1 MTSSSTLPAATIPQR
16 LFAPC
21 VAALRSALWA
31 AAWLTIVATPA
42 APLAAAELGLT
53 LPLQRTVYQTNE
65 RIDFTVRRQAEPGTL
80 DVALESADGGRMAF
94 ALPATRGTEHFH
106 VNAALLRPGTY
117 AVVVTDGAA
126 TARTEIEVFSH
137 LRRSNYRLINWG
149 SAQKPEELLEQ
160 GEAGFGYNLYYG
172 QLFRGKAGGPAHA
185 ALMRAGVDAVSVC
198 TMSGAHQMDIRS
210 ECDWSDPYVTR
221 GGTQRVAQQA
231 LIDRSFGNVPGVH
244 FYDEPGLTWWKNP
257 ETGVM
262 GPHDVPQQVRAFEAT
277 FDRKPPQS
285 WKLDPNKPADVAAW
299 KEWAVWKL
307 GFMDAAWKEAQFG
320 VSYVRPDFLSLNQSQ
335 YGWTAFTDG
344 YYFNVV
350 RSLPIISGHGGYDDY
365 GLGYF
370 NPSYTLEMAR
380 GRDMARDC
388 WYLPTWYG
396 NTTDDDYR
404 LEQNLSFQTGIEGM
418 MSPPPLE
425 PARNAS
431 ARKAIVECNRL
442 MGRLGTIFTTMPVTR
457 PPVAMLYSLS
467 DVIAAQAADRSLN
480 YAHAMPQGERL
491 PFTYLAGKLIQR
503 QFLPIVDEDVVDG
516 TLATHHKA
524 VILTAIR
531 HLDPAVTA
539 ALEDFAAR
547 GGLVLLTGD
556 CTVTIKGSVNLGVKP
571 RLPDEE
577 SAAYKA
583 LVAAKKWPDLTPF
596 QTVAKHVQAAEPLA
610 KAIAAQ
616 LDKAGIPP
624 LFECDSAGIS
634 ATRQS
639 EGDIEYLFA
648 VNATADPAATTRNAS
663 KPTAATIALPSEGK
677 AIYDA
682 LKGGPAKAKDRYEF
696 GKGEMRVFALTARP
710 IGAVRVATP
719 VVTRDLTQ
727 QSPITLRVAA
737 TVLDDKGGL
746 LCGSVPLRI
755 QVLDPKGTARYDL
768 HRATKLGVLSLELPL
783 AANDPAGDWSVI
795 VTELLDNKE
804 GAASFAYRPASTC
817 GATAGLTRRGIML
830 GGEQANLFR
839 FARVNHAVTIVK
851 GTADFHGP
859 AADRLKKILEPWGVA
874 CTIVAAADVS
884 KPRTLT
890 EEEAKTWVGLTYTGS
905 GATKPGDGNPLTVAG
920 FAVAG
925 PAILLGSPEDNPLI
939 KFLAEQSVLPYQPK
953 AGEFPGAG
961 RGSVAWQRDMLGKG
975 QESVAVIAHDAEGLS
990 EAVGSFY
997 EAVAGMDPLT
1007 PWILPTASSVSVP

>member
-1 MTSSSTLPAATIPQR
+1 MTSLSTTAIATIPQR
-16 LFAPC
+16 LFAPR

-80 DVALESADGGRMAF
+80 DVALESVDGGRMAF
-94 ALPATRGTEHFH
+94 TLPATRGTEHFH

-126 TARTEIEVFSH
+126 TARAEIQVFSH

-198 TMSGAHQMDIRS
+198 TMSGAHQMDIRA

-257 ETGVM
+257 ETGVK

-320 VSYVRPDFLSLNQSQ
+320 VSSVRPDFLSLNQSQ

-350 RSLPIISGHGGYDDY
+350 RSLPIISGHGGYDDF

-370 NPSYTLEMAR
+370 NPSYYLEMAR
-380 GRDMARDC
+380 GRDLARDC

-418 MSPPPLE
+418 MSPPPLD

-467 DVIAAQAADRSLN
+467 DVIAAQAADRSVN
-480 YAHAMPQGERL
+480 YAHAMPQGQRL

-571 RLPDEE
+571 RLPDE
-577 SAAYKA
+577 
-583 LVAAKKWPDLTPF
+583 
-596 QTVAKHVQAAEPLA
+596 
-610 KAIAAQ
+610 
-616 LDKAGIPP
+616 
-624 LFECDSAGIS
+624 
-634 ATRQS
+634 
-639 EGDIEYLFA
+639 
-648 VNATADPAATTRNAS
+648 
-663 KPTAATIALPSEGK
+663 
-677 AIYDA
+677 
-682 LKGGPAKAKDRYEF
+682 
-696 GKGEMRVFALTARP
+696 
-710 IGAVRVATP
+710 
-719 VVTRDLTQ
+719 
-727 QSPITLRVAA
+727 
-737 TVLDDKGGL
+737 
-746 LCGSVPLRI
+746 
-755 QVLDPKGTARYDL
+755 
-768 HRATKLGVLSLELPL
+768 
-783 AANDPAGDWSVI
+783 
-795 VTELLDNKE
+795 
-804 GAASFAYRPASTC
+804 
-817 GATAGLTRRGIML
+817 
-830 GGEQANLFR
+830 
-839 FARVNHAVTIVK
+839 
-851 GTADFHGP
+851 
-859 AADRLKKILEPWGVA
+859 
-874 CTIVAAADVS
+874 
-884 KPRTLT
+884 
-890 EEEAKTWVGLTYTGS
+890 
-905 GATKPGDGNPLTVAG
+905 
-920 FAVAG
+920 
-925 PAILLGSPEDNPLI
+925 
-939 KFLAEQSVLPYQPK
+939 
-953 AGEFPGAG
+953 
-961 RGSVAWQRDMLGKG
+961 
-975 QESVAVIAHDAEGLS
+975 
-990 EAVGSFY
+990 
-997 EAVAGMDPLT
+997 
-1007 PWILPTASSVSVP
+1007 